1 MKILHVGPNSVHVSR
16 FINAFDTT
24 EIESNYLLTDSPN
37 LEVKVTEQFVVDA
50 HIYNPIKLI
59 GLLKILQSI
68 LHQVNPSVIHI
79 HQVNRLAFFTT
90 LVAKWR
96 KIPVVTTAWGS
107 DVLIMPSKNKLYHYL
122 VKKTLL
128 RSAVISADAQE
139 MIRAMQL
146 LVPTGQFVC
155 IQYGIAPIEP
165 TNKKEII
172 YSNRIHKPLYNI
184 DKIISLFADF
194 HTQHPSWN
202 LVIGGSGSE
211 TEKLKNQTKLLGL
224 TEYVKFVGWLNEEEN
239 RLHYAESSIYVS
251 IPASDGTSVSL
262 LEAMSANC
270 IPVVSDLPANKEWIS
285 DNTNGIIFQEEG
297 ENPFKRALFL
307 NQEIAFSTNQQLINQ
322 KATRNAS
329 IAQFLSI
336 YQTLVNG
343 E

>member
-1 MKILHVGPNSVHVSR
+1 MKILQVGPNSVHVTR
-16 FINAFDTT
+16 FINAFDSN
-24 EIESNYLLTDSPN
+24 ESISNFLLTDSPN
-37 LEVKVTEQFVVDA
+37 LEAKVTQQFVVNA
-50 HIYNPIKLI
+50 HTFNPIKII
-59 GLLKILQSI
+59 GLLKIIQTI
-68 LHQVNPSVIHI
+68 VHQVKPTVIHV
-79 HQVNRLAFFTT
+79 HQVNRLAFFTA

-122 VKKTLL
+122 VKKTLQ
-128 RSAVISADAQE
+128 RSAVISADAQD

-155 IQYGIAPIEP
+155 IQYGITPIEP
-165 TNKKEII
+165 TNKKEVI
-172 YSNRIHKPLYNI
+172 YSNRLHKPLYNI

-194 HTQHPSWN
+194 HTQHPSWH

-224 TEYVKFVGWLNEEEN
+224 TEFIKFVGWLNEEEN
-239 RLHYAESSIYVS
+239 RLLYAESSIYVS

-285 DNTNGIIFQEEG
+285 DNTNGIIVQEVG
-297 ENPFKRALFL
+297 ENPFKRALLL
-307 NQEIAFSTNQQLINQ
+307 NQEIAFATNQQLINQ

>member
-1 MKILHVGPNSVHVSR
+1 MKILQVGPNSVHVTR
-16 FINAFDTT
+16 FINAFDSN
-24 EIESNYLLTDSPN
+24 ESISNFLLTDSPN
-37 LEVKVTEQFVVDA
+37 LEAKVTQQFVVNA
-50 HIYNPIKLI
+50 HTFNPIKII
-59 GLLKILQSI
+59 GLLKIIQTI
-68 LHQVNPSVIHI
+68 VHQVKPTVIHV
-79 HQVNRLAFFTT
+79 HQVNRLAFFTA

-122 VKKTLL
+122 VKKTLQ
-128 RSAVISADAQE
+128 RSAVISADAQD

-155 IQYGIAPIEP
+155 IQYGITPIER
-165 TNKKEII
+165 TNKKEVI
-172 YSNRIHKPLYNI
+172 YSNRLHKPLYNI

-194 HTQHPSWN
+194 HTQHPSWH

-224 TEYVKFVGWLNEEEN
+224 TEFIKFVGWLNEEEN

-285 DNTNGIIFQEEG
+285 DNTNGIIVQEVG
-297 ENPFKRALFL
+297 ENPFKRALLL
-307 NQEIAFSTNQQLINQ
+307 NQEIAFATNQQLINQ

>member
-1 MKILHVGPNSVHVSR
+1 
-16 FINAFDTT
+16 
-24 EIESNYLLTDSPN
+24 
-37 LEVKVTEQFVVDA
+37 
-50 HIYNPIKLI
+50 
-59 GLLKILQSI
+59 
-68 LHQVNPSVIHI
+68 
-79 HQVNRLAFFTT
+79 
-90 LVAKWR
+90 
-96 KIPVVTTAWGS
+96 
-107 DVLIMPSKNKLYHYL
+107 
-122 VKKTLL
+122 
-128 RSAVISADAQE
+128 
-139 MIRAMQL
+139 
-146 LVPTGQFVC
+146 
-155 IQYGIAPIEP
+155 
-165 TNKKEII
+165 
-172 YSNRIHKPLYNI
+172 
-184 DKIISLFADF
+184 LFADF

-285 DNTNGIIFQEEG
+285 DNANGIIFQEEG

>member
-1 MKILHVGPNSVHVSR
+1 MTRDEILMIMNTQ
-16 FINAFDTT
+16 I
-24 EIESNYLLTDSPN
+24 IEDPFPEHTHYQQI
-37 LEVKVTEQFVVDA
+37 EQ
-50 HIYNPIKLI
+50 L
-59 GLLKILQSI
+59 
-68 LHQVNPSVIHI
+68 
-79 HQVNRLAFFTT
+79 
-90 LVAKWR
+90 
-96 KIPVVTTAWGS
+96 
-107 DVLIMPSKNKLYHYL
+107 
-122 VKKTLL
+122 
-128 RSAVISADAQE
+128 
-139 MIRAMQL
+139 
-146 LVPTGQFVC
+146 
-155 IQYGIAPIEP
+155 
-165 TNKKEII
+165 
-172 YSNRIHKPLYNI
+172 
-184 DKIISLFADF
+184 
-194 HTQHPSWN
+194 
-202 LVIGGSGSE
+202 
-211 TEKLKNQTKLLGL
+211 
-224 TEYVKFVGWLNEEEN
+224 VGWLNEEEN

>member
-128 RSAVISADAQE
+128 RSAVISADAQD

-307 NQEIAFSTNQQLINQ
+307 NQEIAFSTNQQLIIQ

>member
-37 LEVKVTEQFVVDA
+37 LEVKVTEQFVVEA

>member
-1 MKILHVGPNSVHVSR
+1 MKILQVGPNSVHVTR
-16 FINAFDTT
+16 FINAFDSN
-24 EIESNYLLTDSPN
+24 ESISNFLLSDSPN
-37 LEVKVTEQFVVDA
+37 LEAKVTQQFVVNA
-50 HIYNPIKLI
+50 HTFNPIKII
-59 GLLKILQSI
+59 GILKIIQTI
-68 LHQVNPSVIHI
+68 VQQVKPTVIHI
-79 HQVNRLAFFTT
+79 HQVNRLAFFTA

-122 VKKTLL
+122 VKKTLQ

-155 IQYGIAPIEP
+155 IQYGITPVES

-172 YSNRIHKPLYNI
+172 YSNRLHKPLYNI

-194 HTQHPSWN
+194 HTQHPSWH
-202 LVIGGSGSE
+202 LIIGGSGSE
-211 TEKLKNQTKLLGL
+211 TEKLKNQTKQLGL
-224 TEYVKFVGWLNEEEN
+224 TENVQFIGWLNEDDN
-239 RLHYAESSIYVS
+239 RAQYAKATIYVS
-251 IPASDGTSVSL
+251 IPSSDGTSVSL

-270 IPVVSDLPANKEWIS
+270 IPVVSDLPSNKEWIS

-297 ENPFKRALFL
+297 ENPFKQALLL
-307 NQEIAFSTNQQLINQ
+307 NQQIAFATNQQLINQ

-336 YQTLVNG
+336 YKTLVNG